1 MSLIIKNV
9 LLNFSKKNKQS
20 VFLLRAKPMRYY
32 NKIFDIFLFE
42 GIYIFLF
49 SLLLLLLNDR
59 YTDIFFKV
67 SITSIIIA
75 GVLWVIGYSFNLFIK
90 EDNFEES

>member
-1 MSLIIKNV
+1 MK
-9 LLNFSKKNKQS
+9 
-20 VFLLRAKPMRYY
+20 YY
-32 NKIFDIFLFE
+32 NKIFDVFLYE

-67 SITSIIIA
+67 SIISMITA
-75 GVLWVIGYSFNLFIK
+75 GVLWVIGYSFNLFVA